1 MIKQKS
7 FFFLDF
13 FHEKWPK
20 WGPKGSKMRF
30 KLSFEIV
37 HEPCS
42 IRNVI
47 RSIIWSFLE
56 HQNGAPGAPKWSS
69 GDPFWS
75 SFLIKNGDDANLD
88 IRYHF
93 GCFLGKDINGCRF
106 YFWDGI
112 QNLEFLAFYIRP
124 FLSSVCAFIFQAK
137 QHITNPNVECLRIP
151 DSKSKLGMLKNSE
164 FGILSIV
171 YLAPPLSSVCA
182 SIFHVRWHVK
192 HPNSECLTIPNSEFL
207 A

>member
-1 MIKQKS
+1 MLKPIKSSIEIMIKQKS
-7 FFFLDF
+7 FFFPDF

-75 SFLIKNGDDANLD
+75 SFLIKNGDDVNLD

-124 FLSSVCAFIFQAK
+124 FLSSVCASIFQAK
-137 QHITNPNVECLRIP
+137 QHITNPNL
-151 DSKSKLGMLKNSE
+151 
-164 FGILSIV
+164 
-171 YLAPPLSSVCA
+171 
-182 SIFHVRWHVK
+182 
-192 HPNSECLTIPNSEFL
+192 
-207 A
+207 